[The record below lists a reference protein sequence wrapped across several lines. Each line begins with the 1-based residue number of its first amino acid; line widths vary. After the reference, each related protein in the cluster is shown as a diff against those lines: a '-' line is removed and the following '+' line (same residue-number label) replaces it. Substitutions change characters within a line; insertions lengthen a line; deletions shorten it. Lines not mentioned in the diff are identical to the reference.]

1 MAKKIVIVSFFLL
14 SIAVCKAQKVIE
26 KEFSS
31 EEIYKLSIVDDAIFK
46 IEIQSSENSTIKIS
60 AHISGENSESII
72 IEEKIVDGILS
83 LKTGFAPFFS
93 LENDKLAAH
102 KVMAIELKITVPSTI
117 SVEIKS
123 KLASVFANGTY
134 KNLAVS
140 IENSNCDLQNFSG
153 NAHLKT
159 ISGNITVIANNTV
172 LGIAVSKNGIVKNE
186 LFKNGKFLVE
196 AESINGI
203 ISLLQTK

>member
-1 MAKKIVIVSFFLL
+1 MSKKILIVSFFLF
-14 SIAVCKAQKVIE
+14 SIAICNAQKVIE

-31 EEIYKLSIVDDAIFK
+31 KEINMLSIVDDAIFK

-172 LGIAVSKNGIVKNE
+172 SGIAVSKNGIVKNE
-186 LFKNGKFLVE
+186 LSKNGKFLVE
-196 AESINGI
+196 AESINGS

>member
-1 MAKKIVIVSFFLL
+1 MAKKLFIAFLFVF
-14 SIAVCKAQKVIE
+14 SITYCNAQKVIE

-31 EEIYKLSIVDDAIFK
+31 EEIKTLSIVDDAIFK
-46 IEIQSSENSTIKIS
+46 IEIQSSETSIIKIS
-60 AHISGENSESII
+60 ANISGEHSESVI
-72 IEEKIVDGILS
+72 IEEKNTEGILS

-102 KVMAIELKITVPSTI
+102 KIMAIELKIEVPKTI

-123 KLASVFANGTY
+123 KLASIFANGTY
-134 KNLAVS
+134 KNIAVS

-159 ISGNITVIANNTV
+159 TNGNITVIANSTV
-172 LGIAVSKNGIVKNE
+172 SGKAISINGIVKNG
-186 LFKNGKFLVE
+186 LPNHGKFLVE

-203 ISLLQTK
+203 ILLLQTK

>member
-172 LGIAVSKNGIVKNE
+172 SGIAVSRNGIVKNE

-196 AESINGI
+196 AESINGS

>member
-1 MAKKIVIVSFFLL
+1 MIVSFFLL

-60 AHISGENSESII
+60 ANISGEKSESII
-72 IEEKIVDGILS
+72 IEEKIVEGILS

-117 SVEIKS
+117 SIEIKS

-172 LGIAVSKNGIVKNE
+172 SGIAVSKNGILKNE
-186 LFKNGKFLVE
+186 LSKNGKFLVE

>member
-1 MAKKIVIVSFFLL
+1 MIVSFFLL

-60 AHISGENSESII
+60 ANISGEKSESII
-72 IEEKIVDGILS
+72 IEEKIVEGILS

-117 SVEIKS
+117 SIEIKS

-172 LGIAVSKNGIVKNE
+172 SGIAVSKNGILKNE
-186 LFKNGKFLVE
+186 LSKNGKFLVE
-196 AESINGI
+196 AESINGS

>member
-1 MAKKIVIVSFFLL
+1 MGKKIVIVSFFLL

-83 LKTGFAPFFS
+83 
-93 LENDKLAAH
+93 
-102 KVMAIELKITVPSTI
+102 
-117 SVEIKS
+117 
-123 KLASVFANGTY
+123 
-134 KNLAVS
+134 
-140 IENSNCDLQNFSG
+140 
-153 NAHLKT
+153 
-159 ISGNITVIANNTV
+159 
-172 LGIAVSKNGIVKNE
+172 
-186 LFKNGKFLVE
+186 
-196 AESINGI
+196 
-203 ISLLQTK
+203 